1 MFCSWA
7 SSFSWLCFLWWMGG
21 NIAKLHTCI
30 TEIHEKGILLLQ
42 HNLRTPKDKD
52 LSLWTTSCLK
62 TSLIRQCALSY
73 VLNLATSH
81 AIVLTFVLEIVR
93 ARADWADDTYQKVPV
108 ILSKEADVITFQ
120 VWYPFMSINVD
131 YLKH

>member
-1 MFCSWA
+1 MNIL
-7 SSFSWLCFLWWMGG
+7 SFVRDIRILDVLQLSIFIFLALFSLMNGG

-42 HNLRTPKDKD
+42 HNLHTPKDKD

-93 ARADWADDTYQKVPV
+93 ARAD
-108 ILSKEADVITFQ
+108 
-120 VWYPFMSINVD
+120 
-131 YLKH
+131 